1 MPTKN
6 NENLELLKAIVEQ
19 IEKSNMKLDYLIKKK
34 EQQLKKKGKLFIFF
48 KRHSLEIFSLIVTIL
63 IFCITQDISNDNSPL
78 NYSIELKESVPKINH
93 DLISGNTSK
102 DYFVIQPYMSY
113 TLKRN
118 GGGQVKE
125 IYLLKVSGKD
135 NNDIQLTSS
144 IIDNEFTNKPKKD
157 SKKTLLDANYK
168 FYALD
173 NNLIWNKKNK
183 TVYIFDPELQMSLL
197 TSTVSTYFLLLRGS
211 NNTTEVITILQ
222 KLGDKDE
229 SYLDTTISFNSL
241 DIFDFKSWQEQA
253 NQTNLS
259 DFEKVYG
266 KTINDYKKV
275 IEFAKENLL

>member
-6 NENLELLKAIVEQ
+6 NETLELLKAIVEQ

-34 EQQLKKKGKLFIFF
+34 EQQLKKRKIIYFF

-78 NYSIELKESVPKINH
+78 NYSIELKKSIPKINH
-93 DLISGNTSK
+93 DLIGGNTSK

-125 IYLLKVSGKD
+125 IYLLKVSGKN

-144 IIDNEFTNKPKKD
+144 IIDNEFTNNPKKD

-173 NNLIWNKKNK
+173 NNLIWNKKIK
-183 TVYIFDPELQMSLL
+183 LFISL
-197 TSTVSTYFLLLRGS
+197 
-211 NNTTEVITILQ
+211 IL
-222 KLGDKDE
+222 
-229 SYLDTTISFNSL
+229 N
-241 DIFDFKSWQEQA
+241 
-253 NQTNLS
+253 
-259 DFEKVYG
+259 
-266 KTINDYKKV
+266 YKCH
-275 IEFAKENLL
+275 F